1 MRNYELQDFR
11 NECDA
16 FRKYIPQ
23 ATANE
28 LQILQEKEDE
38 RDTTIQEAAIRAAV
52 LRAYND
58 AKRTM
63 HGINSAHREEAK
75 DKIIKEIADYFSM
88 EKPEPPEN
96 AESFDKI
103 HQSICK
109 AWMEVFRDSS
119 LGTYGKAQK
128 VVNMAFKYLYCYA
141 YGDES
146 LEDYFRFCHMPLD
159 SFTLEWFKRNVAKNL
174 NDFKPDKLLPWSKL
188 ENSDSNEYTF
198 TITEN
203 GKQKEY
209 YTYDFYKNCIRKY
222 IEDNHIE
229 LTPLQL
235 EFVIWPETQLILE
248 TENYLFTLDKD
259 LNRNEIREMDLSS
272 KLKKV
277 KELIEKRINSPKK

>member
-1 MRNYELQDFR
+1 
-11 NECDA
+11 CDA
-16 FRKYIPQ
+16 FKKSIPQ
-23 ATANE
+23 AKAIK
-28 LQILQEKEDE
+28 LQILHGKEE
-38 RDTTIQEAAIRAAV
+38 AQHTKIQETAIREAV
-52 LRAYND
+52 LQAYND

-63 HGINSAHREEAK
+63 HGIDSARREKAK
-75 DKIIKEIADYFSM
+75 NNIIKEMVDYFSM
-88 EKPEPPEN
+88 EKSGPPEN

-103 HQSICK
+103 HQSICL
-109 AWMEVFRDSS
+109 AWTKEFSGSS

-128 VVNMAFKYLYCYA
+128 IINMAFKYLYCYA
-141 YGDES
+141 YVDES
-146 LEDYFRFCHMPLD
+146 LKVYFRFCHMPLD

-174 NDFKPDKLLPWSKL
+174 NDFKSDKLMPWSKI
-188 ENSDSNEYTF
+188 ENSASNEDTF

-222 IEDNHIE
+222 IEDNHIK

-235 EFVIWPETQLILE
+235 EFIIWPETQLILE
-248 TENYLFTLDKD
+248 TENYLFTLDRN